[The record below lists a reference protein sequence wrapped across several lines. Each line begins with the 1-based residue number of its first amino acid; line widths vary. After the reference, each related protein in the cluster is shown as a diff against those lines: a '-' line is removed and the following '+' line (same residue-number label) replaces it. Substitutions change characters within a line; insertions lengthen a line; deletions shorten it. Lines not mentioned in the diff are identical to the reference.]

1 MSIEFNLIDDPWI
14 PCIRADGQAVDL
26 GLRDALLQAHELRV
40 LAGESPLV
48 TAALHRL
55 LLAVLHRVFGPEGY
69 NAWYALWK
77 AGRWEASRL
86 DAYLT
91 RWRHRFNL
99 FDPDRPFYQAADD
112 RVKPKPINSLVLD
125 LAFGN
130 KATLFDHHTDAVGV
144 ALTPMEA
151 ARAVVTAQT
160 FGLAGLSG
168 LPQKFT
174 DATCT
179 RGVIFFVQGDTLFET
194 LMLNM
199 IRYPTDDDV
208 MPHNPDDCPA
218 WEMDDP
224 FAPDRSIPRGY
235 LDYLTWQNRRILLMP
250 EQTPFGRLVQ
260 QMTLAP
266 GMRLESEVLTQDPM
280 KHYRVDKNRGLLV
293 QRFNEDRALW
303 RDSAALFSLHSD
315 AYRPPRTFQW
325 LADLVD
331 DGGLQVSQTRRYL
344 ALGMANNQARVDFY
358 RAESMPLPLKYLQDD
373 HLVGRLNEALT
384 MAENVRSQLWGAA
397 RQLAT
402 LILSP
407 QADSDE
413 GRKPAREDLDSL
425 TNQWA
430 VERDYW
436 SRLELPFRQLIE
448 TLPDAAEETL
458 ARWRETLHRTA
469 WIAFN
474 RLLGDLERDPHKLK
488 ATVRARDQL
497 AMGLGKVLPKS

>member
-1 MSIEFNLIDDPWI
+1 MSMEFNLIDAPWI
-14 PCIRADGQAVDL
+14 PCIRADGQAAHL
-26 GLRDALLQAHELRV
+26 ELRDTLLQSHELRE

-55 LLAVLHRVFGPEGY
+55 LLAVLHRVFGPEDRDT
-69 NAWYALWK
+69 WYGLWK
-77 AGRWEASRL
+77 AGRWDAPRL
-86 DAYLT
+86 DTYLT
-91 RWRHRFNL
+91 QWRHRFNL
-99 FDPDRPFYQAADD
+99 FDPDRPFCQAADD
-112 RVKPKPINSLVLD
+112 RVKPKSLNSLVLD

-144 ALTPMEA
+144 TLTPAES
-151 ARAVVTAQT
+151 ARAVVAAQS

-168 LPQKFT
+168 LSQKFT
-174 DATCT
+174 DGTCA
-179 RGVIFFVQGDTLFET
+179 RGVLFLVQGETLFET

-199 IRYPTDDDV
+199 LRYPTDDDV

-224 FAPDRSIPRGY
+224 FIPDRSIPRGY

-250 EQTPFGRLVQ
+250 EHTPKGTIVQ
-260 QMTLAP
+260 QMTVAP
-266 GMRLESEVLTQDPM
+266 ALRLESEVLTRDPM
-280 KHYRVDKNRGLLV
+280 KHFRLDKNRGLLV

-315 AYRPPRTFQW
+315 RYRPPRTFQW
-325 LADLVD
+325 LAELVD
-331 DGGLQVSQTRRYL
+331 DGGLDVSQTRRYL
-344 ALGMANNQARVDFY
+344 ALGMANNQAKVDFY
-358 RAESMPLPLKYLQDD
+358 RTECMPLPLKYLRDD
-373 HLVGRLNEALT
+373 HLVGRLSDVLT
-384 MAENVRSQLWGAA
+384 MAESVRGQLWGAA

-413 GRKPAREDLDSL
+413 GRKPDPQDLDNL

-436 SRLELPFRQLIE
+436 SRLEIPFRELLVA
-448 TLPDAAEETL
+448 LPDDVEGTL
-458 ARWRETLHRTA
+458 TDWRGTLYRTA
-469 WIAFN
+469 WTAFD
-474 RLLGDLERDPHKLK
+474 RVTGDLERDPRNLK
-488 ATVRARDQL
+488 ATVCARDQL
-497 AMGLGKVLPKS
+497 AAGLDKVLPKS